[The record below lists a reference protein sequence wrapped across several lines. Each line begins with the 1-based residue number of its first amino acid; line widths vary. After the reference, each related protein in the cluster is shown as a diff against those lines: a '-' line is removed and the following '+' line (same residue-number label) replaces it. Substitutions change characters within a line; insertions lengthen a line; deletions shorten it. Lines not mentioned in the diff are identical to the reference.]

1 MKNNTI
7 ILLLIIG
14 LFYLFFGAF
23 YSALISIS
31 QIAMGNSMY
40 ASLAG
45 AVSFVHIFGL
55 YLGFKGI
62 NQNA

>member
-31 QIAMGNSMY
+31 QIAMGNFMY
-40 ASLAG
+40 ASIMG
-45 AVSFVHIFGL
+45 AISFVHVFGL